1 MDLASWKSKVDKI
14 DIEKLKTVLVDLY
27 KLSNVVDTDV
37 VKKTGYAELVIKVN
51 STDTNEF
58 VSKTQYNT
66 DKLGIEKKNGNSG
79 KKISDTNG
87 LVKKKKDYNAKLL
100 RYKAKYSV

>member
-66 DKLGIEKKNGNSG
+66 DKLGTEKKKLVTLTRKYLILMDLL
-79 KKISDTNG
+79 KKI
-87 LVKKKKDYNAKLL
+87 DYNAKLL
-100 RYKAKYSV
+100 R